1 MNETKEIVV
10 SESVQLGTVQ
20 ASSPQNV
27 IERAET
33 VATPLA
39 DLINR
44 KKLFTVIGQKKY
56 VQVDGWATLGAMLGV
71 LPREV
76 KSDKIENGYAAY
88 VELVRTT
95 DGMVIGG
102 ASAICTREE
111 RNWSNRD
118 EYALKSMATTRATG
132 KAYRLAFSWIMN
144 LAGYEST
151 PAEEMIDVDFQEVK
165 VKPQP
170 KPIEQPKRTWAQ
182 AQIDALMTAYN
193 DKITHAK
200 HAEAMLNLSAMTAE
214 TPVEKVLAWAKVY
227 RDARDN
233 GKMDTGDAAKVADK
247 EILAG

>member
-1 MNETKEIVV
+1 MSETKEIVV

-44 KKLFTVIGQKKY
+44 KRLYTVIGNKKY

-71 LPREV
+71 LPRET
-76 KSDKIENGYAAY
+76 KSQKMENGYEAY

-111 RNWSNRD
+111 RNWHNRD

-151 PAEEMIDVDFQEVK
+151 PAEEMIDVEVVEVK
-165 VKPQP
+165 QQSKPV
-170 KPIEQPKRTWAQ
+170 EQPKKVWAQ

-227 RDARDN
+227 CDARDN
-233 GKMDTGDAAKVADK
+233 GKMDTNDAAKVADK